1 MSFFKKLFKNKKN
14 PKKDS
19 EYIKKNFTTL
29 IDYWS
34 GIIDKSIALE
44 DGSKFSD
51 STLYNVKYLKYP
63 KRHLEIACIT
73 AGKGAKTKKIF
84 QAVRTCY
91 MFFGNFSDDVKDK
104 IKNSTQ
110 DIMDLVEKHGDK
122 DPVALAN
129 EIAKLPNDEKKS
141 NEIFNAI
148 QKTQLFYIKKF
159 DELTKKND

>member
-1 MSFFKKLFKNKKN
+1 MSFLKKLFKNKKN

-51 STLYNVKYLKYP
+51 FTLYNVKYLKYP
-63 KRHLEIACIT
+63 KRYLEIACIT
-73 AGKGAKTKKIF
+73 AGKNAKTKKIF
-84 QAVRTCY
+84 QGVRACY
-91 MFFGNFSDDVKDK
+91 MFFGNFSEDVKDK

-110 DIMDLVEKHGDK
+110 DLTDLVENHGDK
-122 DPVALAN
+122 DPVALVN
-129 EIAKLPNDEKKS
+129 KIAKLPNDEKKS
-141 NEIFNAI
+141 NEIFNVI
-148 QKTQLFYIKKF
+148 QKTQMFYIKKF
-159 DELTKKND
+159 DELTKK